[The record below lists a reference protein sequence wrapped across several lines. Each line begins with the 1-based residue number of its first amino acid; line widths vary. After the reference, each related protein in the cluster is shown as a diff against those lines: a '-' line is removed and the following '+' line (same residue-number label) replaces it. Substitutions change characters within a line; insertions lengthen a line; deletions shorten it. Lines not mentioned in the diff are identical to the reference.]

1 MTPELWDLPLEF
13 NSSGKPTDFISK
25 KEQELASGKTPDA
38 VPLKLQMDGTVV
50 PLQQDGTPLLEA
62 DQKKPRPPSGS
73 SSEDWKVNNKKAFD
87 KNGSQDDDDGLEY
100 TPQAAESDDE
110 DDEEEVYT
118 PKESLKP
125 LAKKNS
131 LKDIKG
137 LYFEKNYKDTQVFP
151 DASAFASVVPH
162 VSVQVDDNWI
172 DISGV
177 TNLSIEAGSNSWGGS
192 FNFEMTISLA
202 GGDIKCSTDN
212 PDLSGHNLKLTQLKG
227 QGLTETSYFHVV
239 PACTDGCAGKFVN
252 APVLFPLELHKPEAW
267 VTHDW

>member
-13 NSSGKPTDFISK
+13 NSSGKPTDLISK
-25 KEQELASGKTPDA
+25 KEQEQASGKSPDA

-110 DDEEEVYT
+110 DEEEEVYT

-125 LAKKNS
+125 MAKKTDFKK
-131 LKDIKG
+131 LKG
-137 LYFEKNYKDTQVFP
+137 LYFEKNFKDTQVLP
-151 DASAFASVVPH
+151 TVAAFASLVPH
-162 VSVQVDDNWI
+162 LSVEVDDNWI
-172 DISGV
+172 VIPGV
-177 TNLSIEAGSNSWGGS
+177 TNLSIEADSNSWGGS
-192 FNFEMTISLA
+192 FTSEMTISLA
-202 GGDIKCSTDN
+202 GGNIKCSVTTTKG
-212 PDLSGHNLKLTQLKG
+212 PGHKLMLTQPVAE
-227 QGLTETSYFHVV
+227 GLTQNTYFHVV
-239 PACTDGCAGKFVN
+239 PECTDGCTGKFVN